1 MKSSLR
7 SLFLKIHIYAGLLC
21 SSYLLIFGLS
31 SLNYN
36 HHFGKPSDSDHI
48 SWERRTELATVDGD
62 DRAFTNRITE
72 RLGLIGWTIPW
83 ETYRDEGDNLHFGL
97 NRPGKKYTVHVF
109 FDEGLIRVEER
120 RTGFWPI
127 VNSLHALTRLP
138 YSPFM
143 SLWGVVHRDLYLGH
157 PVLSRTGR
165 ILLDPA
171 SPRAARRLDHAGG
184 GLWHLAA
191 LHALHLVARVRD

>member
-36 HHFGKPSDSDHI
+36 HHFGKPSDSDPI
-48 SWERRTELATVDGD
+48 SWERRTELANVDGD

-72 RLGLIGWTIPW
+72 SLGLIGWTIPW

-143 SLWGVVHRDLYLGH
+143 SLWGVYTEICIWGVLFSAGTGVYCWTRRRRERLVGWIMLGAGSGTSLLFMLY
-157 PVLSRTGR
+157 
-165 ILLDPA
+165 I
-171 SPRAARRLDHAGG
+171 
-184 GLWHLAA
+184 WW
-191 LHALHLVARVRD
+191 RV